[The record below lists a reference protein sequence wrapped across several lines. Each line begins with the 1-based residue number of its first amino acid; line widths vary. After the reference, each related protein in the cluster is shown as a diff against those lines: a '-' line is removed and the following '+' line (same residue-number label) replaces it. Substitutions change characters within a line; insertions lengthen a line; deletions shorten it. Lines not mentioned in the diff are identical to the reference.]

1 MARPQIGD
9 LLLGSA
15 HANLLNRAAYINE
28 LGYAVKADLEVVSNL
43 RSTVKNA
50 DIVST
55 ATRASEPII
64 KGDWIQ
70 HGAHL
75 DLMVTDY
82 VANVVKLD
90 THKN

>member
-1 MARPQIGD
+1 MWARRPEQAKKLVSSIRG
-9 LLLGSA
+9 
-15 HANLLNRAAYINE
+15 I
-28 LGYAVKADLEVVSNL
+28 KADLEVVSNL
-43 RSTVKNA
+43 RSAIKNA